1 MLDKIL
7 HLISLCIININIPSM
22 LNQIWF
28 QDQIEGSIAKKEE
41 KKLRIKPKVSFKIK
55 NPTTLVK
62 TNVQWAFKIA
72 PKPIFK
78 VILKAR
84 IHGSQKIKEQMLIC
98 NHGFQR
104 LEKSNR
110 YLSILYQSF
119 HDSKVFEVFEI
130 TRTNGYQ

>member
-28 QDQIEGSIAKKEE
+28 QDQIEGSIEKKEE

-62 TNVQWAFKIA
+62 SNVQWAFKIA
-72 PKPIFK
+72 PK
-78 VILKAR
+78 
-84 IHGSQKIKEQMLIC
+84 
-98 NHGFQR
+98 
-104 LEKSNR
+104 
-110 YLSILYQSF
+110 F
-119 HDSKVFEVFEI
+119 HQFS
-130 TRTNGYQ
+130 R